1 MSSQRLV
8 QLSYDIFEK
17 SRPLLCIE
25 LDKIYPLES
34 MQISWAKYV
43 KHQVNEKIF
52 RVIMMLLFFG
62 IALYLYILCN
72 YINDSANLEGG
83 YTTSNLDG
91 SDNQLPYL
99 GDQGALKII
108 SYEYFLNQIKR
119 IFQMLIV
126 NASIFNY
133 DINSC
138 WDRC

>member
-108 SYEYFLNQIKR
+108 SYEYFLNQI
-119 IFQMLIV
+119 
-126 NASIFNY
+126 N
-133 DINSC
+133 
-138 WDRC
+138 